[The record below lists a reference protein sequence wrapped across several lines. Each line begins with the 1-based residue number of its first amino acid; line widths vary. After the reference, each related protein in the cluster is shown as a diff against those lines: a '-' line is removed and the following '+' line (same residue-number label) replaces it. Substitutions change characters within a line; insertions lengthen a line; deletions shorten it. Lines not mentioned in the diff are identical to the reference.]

1 MVDRITERDKLAA
14 LHAYENA
21 RIARRRKAQLDAR
34 PAEVDQSALALSGGG
49 IRSATFSLGLMRSLS
64 RLGLLHRFDY
74 LSTVSG
80 GSYIGGFIGGLY
92 ARRDGKDGMLI
103 GLAEEAARESRA
115 ASDALAAGV
124 ARAARAPQEADP
136 LGKQPAVPRSIDWLR
151 NSGNYLAPSGAG
163 DMLYALTLLVRN
175 WFGIQLVIGAA
186 LYLVAL
192 VAIWLRLLVGSSWL
206 HPALATGS
214 AETLFFNANWLSPF
228 IQIAAVPALLAIAF
242 GWSYWL
248 TRREARSRLSLP
260 LPALGGSLLTIWLA
274 FYICWRSAPFLF
286 SHAAMLPER
295 VLLLKVIGTIGVV
308 GVVAVLTWAYKAT
321 ARLRDVSDGERSN
334 FQLARAWDLVRQDL
348 TVLQVRMVK
357 LALIL
362 LAIGIVDSMAMIL
375 WQKLEAFKDVDI
387 GEGTTLVDAIK
398 LSPFAVAVLVPVAR
412 WLLKQVG
419 PVNPHSVI
427 DRLKAMGLKAATALI
442 AAVLVLVVT
451 LFWSLV
457 AYAVA
462 CRVYAGYLP
471 GLPVG
476 REGLLWLLGVTLLFN
491 LLIGYVAAFL
501 NLSSLS
507 TFYAARLRRA
517 YLGAS
522 NRNRF
527 GDEEIGVDMGEAN
540 DEIRI
545 SDYYGSD
552 AAPLHLINITLNET
566 ASEGSNLVQR
576 ERHGRNLVLSPAG
589 IITTRGSNDNLQ
601 RIHITPADYSHDDEK
616 AALEAL
622 DRTFPAAPPGEPIPM
637 AAWVAISGAAFSTGL
652 GAQTNIGM
660 AMLAGLA
667 NIRLGYWWNRS
678 RNLPGEAMA
687 EALRSPRILVRDWR
701 HWGNYVAAGWRA
713 FVAHKPWVIQIYLLG
728 EFTGTFHGSD
738 RRRWYLTDGGH
749 FENTAVYELIR
760 RKLPF
765 IVVSDNGEDGA
776 RIFDDLANL
785 VRKARV
791 DFGAEIVF
799 EDDTALD
806 AVLGHDPELRRAFR
820 GVPKLAAEDDIKNL
834 AVAMLARIR
843 YQNLETGTLVVVKP
857 RLVGEVPLDVDS
869 YRYKNIVFPQ
879 EPTLDQFFDEAQW
892 ESYFRLGRLIGE
904 RVFAPSATGWHPA
917 LLTKH
922 F

>member
-1 MVDRITERDKLAA
+1 MADALARIIPEAEKLAA
-14 LHAYENA
+14 LRAYENA
-21 RIARRRKAQLDAR
+21 RIGRRRMAQLDTRA
-34 PAEVDQSALALSGGG
+34 AEVDQSALALSGGG

-64 RLGLLHRFDY
+64 RLGLLQRFDY

-80 GSYIGGFIGGLY
+80 GSYIGSFIGGLY

-103 GLAEEAARESRA
+103 GLAEEAARN
-115 ASDALAAGV
+115 V
-124 ARAARAPQEADP
+124 RAARAAHAAGQPHVTRALQEADP
-136 LGKQPAVPRSIDWLR
+136 LGKQPQVPRSINWLR
-151 NSGNYLAPSGAG
+151 DSGNYLAPSGAG
-163 DMLYALTLLVRN
+163 DLLYAATLLVRN
-175 WFGIQLVIGAA
+175 WFGVQLVIGAA

-192 VAIWLRLLVGSSWL
+192 VAIALRLLVGGSWF
-206 HPALATGS
+206 HPALAHGS
-214 AETLFFNANWLSPF
+214 ADALLLHANWLSPF
-228 IQIAAVPALLAIAF
+228 IQIAALPTLLAMAF
-242 GWSYWL
+242 SWSYWL
-248 TRREARSRLSLP
+248 TRREALSRWSMP
-260 LPALGGSLLTIWLA
+260 VPALGGSLLTVWLA
-274 FYICWRSAPFLF
+274 YYIWRYAVPHPDQVILVKIIGGIGLIGSVA
-286 SHAAMLPER
+286 
-295 VLLLKVIGTIGVV
+295 LL
-308 GVVAVLTWAYKAT
+308 AWAIKAFI
-321 ARLRDVSDGERSN
+321 RLRLVRDDEREN
-334 FQLARAWDLVRQDL
+334 FHLARAWDLVRQDL

-362 LAIGIVDSMAMIL
+362 FAIGILDSAAIVL
-375 WQKLEAFKDVDI
+375 WRWIEALKHVGF
-387 GEGTTLVDAIK
+387 GEGSNLINVVK
-398 LSPFAVAVLVPVAR
+398 LSPFAVAVLVPAAR

-419 PVNPHSVI
+419 PVDPHSII

-442 AAVLVLVVT
+442 AVILVVLVT
-451 LFWSLV
+451 LFWSIA

-462 CRVYAGYLP
+462 WRVVGGALP
-471 GLPVG
+471 GLPSG
-476 REGLLWLLGVTLLFN
+476 SAGMLWLLGITLLFN
-491 LLIGYVAAFL
+491 VLLGYVAAFL

-517 YLGAS
+517 YLGATNS
-522 NRNRF
+522 NRFDGR
-527 GDEEIGVDMGEAN
+527 EIGVDKGESN

-589 IITTRGSNDNLQ
+589 IITTRGSYDRLQ
-601 RIHITPADYSHDDEK
+601 RTQVTPAEYCGAEET
-616 AALEAL
+616 AALVAL
-622 DRTFPAAPPGEPIPM
+622 DIGFPAEPPGEPIPM

-678 RNLPGEAMA
+678 RKPPGEALTA
-687 EALRSPRILVRDWR
+687 ALREPCVLLDNWR
-701 HWGNYVAAGWRA
+701 NWLGNAPAAWQS
-713 FVAHKPWVIQIYLLG
+713 FIAHKPWLIQIYLLG

-765 IVVSDNGEDGA
+765 IVVADNGEDGTH
-776 RIFDDLANL
+776 IFDDLANL
-785 VRKARV
+785 VRKARI

-799 EDDTALD
+799 EDDAGLD
-806 AVLGHDPELRRAFR
+806 AVIGHDPVLRRTFR
-820 GVPKLAAEDDIKNL
+820 PIPKLAAEDDVKNL

-843 YQNLETGTLVVVKP
+843 YQDGSAGTLVVVKP
-857 RLVGEVPLDVDS
+857 RLIGEVPLDLDS
-869 YRYKNIVFPQ
+869 YQYKNIAFPQ
-879 EPTLDQFFDEAQW
+879 EPTIDQFFNEAQW
-892 ESYFRLGRLIGE
+892 ESYFRLGRLTGD

-917 LLTKH
+917 QMTRH